1 VNDRYLV
8 QAPNAHGGT
17 SLGYARGADP
27 WSAAQAAGA
36 PFADPEK
43 ETPVNGRYLVQAP
56 NAHGGTS
63 LGYAR
68 GADPWSAARA
78 AGAPFADPERDAQ
91 ADTEF
96 EAGA

>member
-1 VNDRYLV
+1 MPGPRRFPSDGSHTQGKEAPVNDM
-8 QAPNAHGGT
+8 
-17 SLGYARGADP
+17 
-27 WSAAQAAGA
+27 
-36 PFADPEK
+36 
-43 ETPVNGRYLVQAP
+43 YLVQAP

-78 AGAPFADPERDAQ
+78 AGAQFAEPERDAQ
-91 ADTEF
+91 ADTEL

>member
-1 VNDRYLV
+1 MMQITFTKLV
-8 QAPNAHGGT
+8 LNAGPRRFP
-17 SLGYARGADP
+17 SDM
-27 WSAAQAAGA
+27 
-36 PFADPEK
+36 
-43 ETPVNGRYLVQAP
+43 YLVQAP

-78 AGAPFADPERDAQ
+78 AGAQFAEPERDAQ
-91 ADTEF
+91 ADTEL